1 MKKNIL
7 TLVFLFVATFSFA
20 QGMATYDIKADVNA
34 TAATAK
40 SGAFF
45 SKSLAEA
52 AKQFEKLKELKDKY
66 EEQMKLVKVV
76 NSAIANGKQIMKIKN
91 SLSLI
96 TSEYSK
102 GINFIKNEPLIENE
116 SKVKLMKGYSVK
128 LAESLDHFEDAS
140 NFISD
145 SFQMNDAERIKMLNE
160 TNEKLEFEKGF
171 LIYLNNK
178 VKYNVLKVK
187 QKKGDVKFLS
197 NEYKSINKNK

>member
-1 MKKNIL
+1 MKKIIVVIGFIL
-7 TLVFLFVATFSFA
+7 LANASFA
-20 QGMATYDIKADVNA
+20 QMAVVDA
-34 TAATAK
+34 TANTNIATGNAK
-40 SGAFF
+40 SAMFF

-52 AKQFEKLKELKDKY
+52 GKQFEKLKELKDKY

-76 NSAIANGKQIMKIKN
+76 NSAIANGKQMLKIKN
-91 SLSLI
+91 NLSLI

-116 SKVKLMKGYSVK
+116 SKSKLMKGYSVK

-178 VKYNVLKVK
+178 IKYNVLVIKE
-187 QKKGDVKFLS
+187 KKGNAAFLTK
-197 NEYKSINKNK
+197 EYKSINKNK